1 MPHFH
6 STRRFALGTI
16 ASAAVL
22 GAGLLTHT
30 AAMAQAYP
38 SKPVTIVVPF
48 AAGGATDILARIIG
62 QALTTELGQSVI
74 VDNRAGAGGNI
85 GGAMA
90 AKAPADGYTLFM
102 GTVGT
107 HAINA
112 SLYKKMPFDPI
123 KDFAPLTR
131 VANVP
136 NLLVANPAQPYKTVK
151 ELIAYAQANPGKV
164 NFGSSGNGSSI
175 HLSGELFKSLAKVD
189 MVHVPYKGSAP
200 AVTDLLGNQI
210 GIMFDNMPSAIQHVR
225 SGKLVPIAVT
235 TAKRSPELPNVP
247 SIAEAGVPGYE
258 ATSWFGMFAGTPRRA
273 ADLARHLCLSH
284 SVWQR
289 RVEWTLRHGKEE
301 FFWPENAR
309 FVCKQGDGLRQA
321 ALRGLGLIMQP
332 EVLLADDLASGVL
345 VPVMQHCLPVPRP
358 VHLVYAPDR
367 RQLPKLARF
376 VEFVVGALGTA

>member
-1 MPHFH
+1 MTR
-6 STRRFALGTI
+6 SITTTTRRFAL
-16 ASAAVL
+16 SAAACTAL
-22 GAGLLTHT
+22 AGAGLLGSG

-48 AAGGATDILARIIG
+48 AAGGTTDILARIIG
-62 QALTTELGQSVI
+62 QALTAELGQSVV

-85 GGAMA
+85 GGQAA
-90 AKAPADGYTLFM
+90 AKATPDGHTLFM

-112 SLYKKMPFDPI
+112 SLYKKMPFDPV

-136 NLLVANPAQPYKTVK
+136 NLLVANPAQPYKSVK
-151 ELIAYAQANPGKV
+151 DLIAYAKANPGKV

-189 MVHVPYKGSAP
+189 MQHAPYKGSAP

-225 SGKLVPIAVT
+225 SGKLVPLAVT

-247 SIAEAGVPGYE
+247 TIAEAGVPGYE
-258 ATSWFGMFAGTPRRA
+258 ATSWFGMFAPAGTPAPVLAKLNA
-273 ADLARHLCLSH
+273 AIVKVLAQPDVKKKINEQGAEVYSETPEQFAAFIQAE
-284 SVWQR
+284 SVKW
-289 RVEWTLRHGKEE
+289 GKVVKES
-301 FFWPENAR
+301 
-309 FVCKQGDGLRQA
+309 G
-321 ALRGLGLIMQP
+321 
-332 EVLLADDLASGVL
+332 ASL
-345 VPVMQHCLPVPRP
+345 
-358 VHLVYAPDR
+358 D
-367 RQLPKLARF
+367 
-376 VEFVVGALGTA
+376 

>member
-1 MPHFH
+1 MTR
-6 STRRFALGTI
+6 SITTTTRRFAL
-16 ASAAVL
+16 SAAACTAL
-22 GAGLLTHT
+22 AGAGLLGSG

-48 AAGGATDILARIIG
+48 AAGGTTDILARIIG
-62 QALTTELGQSVI
+62 QALTAELGQSVV

-85 GGAMA
+85 GGQAA
-90 AKAPADGYTLFM
+90 AKAAPDGHTLFM

-112 SLYKKMPFDPI
+112 SLYKKMPFDPV

-136 NLLVANPAQPYKTVK
+136 NLLVANPAQPYKSVK
-151 ELIAYAQANPGKV
+151 DLIAYAKANPGKV

-210 GIMFDNMPSAIQHVR
+210 DIMFDNMPSAIQHVR
-225 SGKLVPIAVT
+225 SGKLAPLAVT

-247 SIAEAGVPGYE
+247 TIAEAGVPGYE
-258 ATSWFGMFAGTPRRA
+258 ATSWFGMFAPAGTPAPVLAKLNA
-273 ADLARHLCLSH
+273 AI
-284 SVWQR
+284 V
-289 RVEWTLRHGKEE
+289 K
-301 FFWPENAR
+301 
-309 FVCKQGDGLRQA
+309 
-321 ALRGLGLIMQP
+321 
-332 EVLLADDLASGVL
+332 LLAQPDVKKKINEQGAEVYSETPEQFAAFIQAESVKWGKVVKESGASL
-345 VPVMQHCLPVPRP
+345 
-358 VHLVYAPDR
+358 D
-367 RQLPKLARF
+367 
-376 VEFVVGALGTA
+376 